1 MTHQYLQRFQSQLN
15 LLDEQFLRRKTRVCE
30 TPSAPQMTIEGRD
43 MLTFCSNDYLGL
55 ANHPEVAQAL
65 REGVQHYGNGS
76 GASHL
81 ISGHSKAHQLI
92 EEALASTQANHI
104 PEVQA
109 ITLSTGFMANMAMI
123 TGLINGLS
131 ESDGITIFSEELN
144 HASLIDSIRLAG
156 QQKKFDLRIY
166 GHQNLNE
173 LEALL
178 SSDKN
183 RQKIIVTDAVF
194 SMDGDIA
201 NLTELIKLAEQYDA
215 LLVVDDA
222 HGFGVLGQDGHGSLE
237 HFNLKPNSR
246 IIYMGTLGKAAGISG
261 AFIAAHQDIVQWI
274 LQTGRAYIYTT
285 ASPPMIAHGLL
296 KSLDLIQ
303 TGDVRRQLF
312 NNIAY
317 FKKNLS
323 LKHWKLL
330 DSGTAIQPIVIGD
343 NAKALSVAQQLFD
356 QGIWAPAIRPPTVPK
371 GTARLRITLSA
382 AHQPEQINR
391 LVVALHSAE
400 KALGN

>member
-30 TPSAPQMTIEGRD
+30 TPSAPQMIIEGRD

-55 ANHPEVAQAL
+55 ANHPEVTQAL
-65 REGVQHYGNGS
+65 RDGVQLYGNGS

-109 ITLSTGFMANMAMI
+109 ITLSTGFMANMAML

-156 QQKKFDLRIY
+156 QQKKFDLKIY

-296 KSLDLIQ
+296 KSLELIQ

-330 DSGTAIQPIVIGD
+330 DSETAIQPIVIGD